1 MITLTPFSDLLFFES
16 SEVVFRVALALLKIH
31 KDELIEC
38 DSFEEIMDY
47 IKITIP
53 NVTATAMDKVMN
65 DVFKM
70 DVKWQLSEY
79 QIEYNVLHEE
89 IRTSQR
95 YIDSLNQ
102 EKENIIQLESKL
114 QV

>member
-1 MITLTPFSDLLFFES
+1 M
-16 SEVVFRVALALLKIH
+16 FRVALALLKIH